1 MEPAALPPSPA
12 AWLRH
17 AARRTPEAPALY
29 HDQEVWSYADLEARV
44 AALARRLGAWSGP
57 AGGGLAVLSRD
68 RLLTALLLHAAPR
81 AGLHLLPLN
90 PDLPAALLGRLLRLG
105 GATRAVTDGSFAP
118 DALPTLT
125 GAQLLAAEPGSGTSV
140 AEPLAVEAIHLV
152 IATSG
157 SSGEPKAVPLS
168 GLNLAAAVA
177 GSRSVLPLGPGDVWL
192 ACLPLFH
199 VGGASIL
206 LRAAAAGAAV
216 VLHQR
221 FVPEAVLADLAARA
235 VTHLSL
241 VPAML
246 ARLLEVTG
254 AAPPRGLRHVLMGG
268 AALPGPL
275 AERAL
280 AAGWPLCASYGMT
293 EAASQV
299 ATRCGLRPGWRPGDV
314 GPPLPGMEVEIV
326 PEPGVA
332 TTTGVGRIRVRGPA
346 VMGGYAG
353 SGRPT
358 GAGIEAGWFVTGDLG
373 RLAPD
378 GSLTVLGRADE
389 VVVTGGENVHPAQ
402 VEAALSGCP
411 GIVEAG
417 VVALDDPVW
426 GARLV
431 AFVTG
436 EAAPGAVL
444 AWARAHLPSPWR
456 PRAVH
461 HLVAL
466 PRNASGKLDRMALRA
481 RAERLAG
488 ASAPPPTSGSP

>member
-1 MEPAALPPSPA
+1 
-12 AWLRH
+12 
-17 AARRTPEAPALY
+17 
-29 HDQEVWSYADLEARV
+29 
-44 AALARRLGAWSGP
+44 
-57 AGGGLAVLSRD
+57 
-68 RLLTALLLHAAPR
+68 
-81 AGLHLLPLN
+81 
-90 PDLPAALLGRLLRLG
+90 
-105 GATRAVTDGSFAP
+105 
-118 DALPTLT
+118 
-125 GAQLLAAEPGSGTSV
+125 
-140 AEPLAVEAIHLV
+140 
-152 IATSG
+152 
-157 SSGEPKAVPLS
+157 
-168 GLNLAAAVA
+168 LAAAVD

-192 ACLPLFH
+192 DCLPLFH

-221 FVPEAVLADLAARA
+221 FAPEAVLADLAARA

-246 ARLLEVTG
+246 ARLLEATG
-254 AAPPRGLRHVLMGG
+254 AAPPGGLRHVLMGG

-293 EAASQV
+293 EAGSQV
-299 ATRCGLRPGWRPGDV
+299 ATRCGLRPGWRSGDV
-314 GPPLPGMEVEIV
+314 GSPLPGMEVAIV

-332 TTTGVGRIRVRGPA
+332 AATGVGRIRVRGPA
-346 VMGGYAG
+346 VMGGYAAA
-353 SGRPT
+353 GRPT

-373 RLAPD
+373 SLAPD

-411 GIVEAG
+411 GVVEAG
-417 VVALDDPVW
+417 VAALDDPVW

-431 AFVTG
+431 AFFTG

-444 AWARAHLPSPWR
+444 AWARAGLPPPWR

-461 HLVAL
+461 RLVAL
-466 PRNASGKLDRMALRA
+466 PRNAAGKLDRAALRA

-488 ASAPPPTSGSP
+488 ASAPRPTSGNP